1 METPNVYPDA
11 GEESYV
17 PGKTNEVEDA
27 WLDDQSGL
35 LYLFTDTTTTFVFD
49 FEGSDEDVQELVS
62 EITLNESEMNISV
75 SYDSSLDQE
84 LTHREMRVSF
94 AGENGEELK
103 EIIEKFGGRNLRIEK
118 ISEQVSADNCGDSPW
133 GAIPHSDTIL
143 MKRIAIVFF
152 ILLVFVSF
160 VLGFVSSFCPDE
172 NFALM
177 VSSLGLLFG
186 LSGLAFIFLGLEV

>member
-84 LTHREMRVSF
+84 LTHREIRVSF

-103 EIIEKFGGRNLRIEK
+103 EIIEKFGSRNLRIEK
-118 ISEQVSADNCGDSPW
+118 ISEQVSADNCGDSP
-133 GAIPHSDTIL
+133 
-143 MKRIAIVFF
+143 
-152 ILLVFVSF
+152 
-160 VLGFVSSFCPDE
+160 
-172 NFALM
+172 
-177 VSSLGLLFG
+177 
-186 LSGLAFIFLGLEV
+186 

>member
-11 GEESYV
+11 GEVSYV

-35 LYLFTDTTTTFVFD
+35 LYLFTDNTTTFVFD

-84 LTHREMRVSF
+84 LTHREIRVSF

-103 EIIEKFGGRNLRIEK
+103 EIIEKFGSRNLRIEK
-118 ISEQVSADNCGDSPW
+118 ISEQVSADNCGDSP
-133 GAIPHSDTIL
+133 
-143 MKRIAIVFF
+143 
-152 ILLVFVSF
+152 
-160 VLGFVSSFCPDE
+160 
-172 NFALM
+172 
-177 VSSLGLLFG
+177 
-186 LSGLAFIFLGLEV
+186 

>member
-1 METPNVYPDA
+1 MDTPNVSPDA

-84 LTHREMRVSF
+84 LTHREIRVSF

-103 EIIEKFGGRNLRIEK
+103 EIIEKFGSRNLRIEK
-118 ISEQVSADNCGDSPW
+118 ISEQVSADNCGDSP
-133 GAIPHSDTIL
+133 
-143 MKRIAIVFF
+143 
-152 ILLVFVSF
+152 
-160 VLGFVSSFCPDE
+160 
-172 NFALM
+172 
-177 VSSLGLLFG
+177 
-186 LSGLAFIFLGLEV
+186 